1 MEPTHDPALAELLSF
16 FDFAHLRERTPHL
29 AAASEPFHRL
39 AHIMAPDPSA
49 AVDGL
54 RATIL
59 RMDCEPGREAA
70 AAALKLRRLEA
81 ALVAPD
87 YAVIDSAGPEDFLR
101 TLLEAKDCAVRAA
114 LVRHRAEQ
122 ADGLTSSKT
131 VAVADLPGLLAGVE
145 RLAVQHN
152 RTIASRGAE
161 RLDAAGNLT
170 MAADPGV
177 AMPERWPG
185 EHAGKGES
193 GQPDGGGRG
202 GHTTR
207 EQAIADMLAM
217 GMTRERAESILGA
230 AGLQSSAYS
239 DEIDAA
245 HAENLRGMHNAPPP
259 RIISRHFT
267 MTAGGPAFDP
277 PAEPHAEADLGAV
290 ARAAIADG
298 DKGIAALGEA
308 ASSLGVDVGA
318 PKMFTAA
325 FCRWWHEQTGEHY
338 GPGLHESAPVEMS
351 GASRVFEAGRRSAL
365 KRERLAD
372 FVVGIDVEQGP
383 GLAVLRGLVTEL
395 AAVADRLEAA
405 LPADA
410 ARVRGDIAAE
420 RAKLQG

>member
-1 MEPTHDPALAELLSF
+1 MPSTLPHPGRSCYGSGMEHDPAIAELLSF

-39 AHIMAPDPSA
+39 AHIMAPNPSA

-114 LVRHRAEQ
+114 LVRHRAER
-122 ADGLTSSKT
+122 AAVPVSDAGLPMQTYEQSKT

-145 RLAVQHN
+145 RLAIQHN

-185 EHAGKGES
+185 EHEGRGED
-193 GQPDGGGRG
+193 GQPDGRGGRG

-207 EQAIADMLAM
+207 EQAIADMVAM

-230 AGLQSSAYS
+230 
-239 DEIDAA
+239 
-245 HAENLRGMHNAPPP
+245 
-259 RIISRHFT
+259 
-267 MTAGGPAFDP
+267 
-277 PAEPHAEADLGAV
+277 DLGAV
-290 ARAAIADG
+290 ARAAIPDG
-298 DKGIAALGEA
+298 DKGIADLGGA
-308 ASSLGVDVGA
+308 AAALGVDVGA

-338 GPGLHESAPVEMS
+338 GPGLHTEAPPEMHA
-351 GASRVFEAGRRSAL
+351 ASEAFEAGRRSTL
-365 KRERLAD
+365 GH
-372 FVVGIDVEQGP
+372 FVPP
-383 GLAVLRGLVTEL
+383 GAH
-395 AAVADRLEAA
+395 LE
-405 LPADA
+405 
-410 ARVRGDIAAE
+410 
-420 RAKLQG
+420 

>member
-152 RTIASRGAE
+152 RTIDE
-161 RLDAAGNLT
+161 
-170 MAADPGV
+170 
-177 AMPERWPG
+177 PERDPSNAVRLRYMTDVVFNRAVDSLVAATAYG
-185 EHAGKGES
+185 LTSEDLISAA
-193 GQPDGGGRG
+193 
-202 GHTTR
+202 T
-207 EQAIADMLAM
+207 LA
-217 GMTRERAESILGA
+217 AQL
-230 AGLQSSAYS
+230 
-239 DEIDAA
+239 
-245 HAENLRGMHNAPPP
+245 
-259 RIISRHFT
+259 
-267 MTAGGPAFDP
+267 
-277 PAEPHAEADLGAV
+277 
-290 ARAAIADG
+290 RAARD
-298 DKGIAALGEA
+298 
-308 ASSLGVDVGA
+308 
-318 PKMFTAA
+318 
-325 FCRWWHEQTGEHY
+325 
-338 GPGLHESAPVEMS
+338 
-351 GASRVFEAGRRSAL
+351 
-365 KRERLAD
+365 
-372 FVVGIDVEQGP
+372 
-383 GLAVLRGLVTEL
+383 
-395 AAVADRLEAA
+395 
-405 LPADA
+405 
-410 ARVRGDIAAE
+410 E